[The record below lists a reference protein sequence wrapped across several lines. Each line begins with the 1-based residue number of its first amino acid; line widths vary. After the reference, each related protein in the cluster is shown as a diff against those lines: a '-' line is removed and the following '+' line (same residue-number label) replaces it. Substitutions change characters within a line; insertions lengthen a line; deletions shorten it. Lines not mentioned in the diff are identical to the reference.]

1 MSTKLQYKKFND
13 FGITTRASDL
23 AGSGKWNYAA
33 TKQGVSKDLTTKAFD
48 YWTNHSFMKTAR
60 YAQGYGGQGQT
71 INSTGQYG
79 QPTPIQNNLQ
89 FAKQTAK
96 DFDAFNLVRATNFN
110 RRKDKYTGFT
120 QAKDGSASYYKTKQ
134 VTEYKSGFAPG
145 AGISWSTKKPY
156 GNHNANNGPF
166 GGTLNNPATRGPQ
179 SRVRNLH
186 GTKGEK
192 VSGQMLNGAFVE
204 QSAYDQMSEN
214 DRKFYGLTNF
224 QAQKLDPTLGA
235 VNQVVD
241 AAYQYRRGRSRKKTG
256 LGAIASKLAP
266 LALTAIGGLAAGPLG
281 AGIGAS
287 VQSGISGGGLKDVAT
302 AGATAYLGAGGV
314 LGGAGKLGQIV
325 SGAAGSAIQ
334 GGDLGQ
340 ILSGGLTAGYG
351 GSEGLT
357 GVAAN
362 TAGAVLDGS
371 GLSGILGA
379 ATQGG
384 YLEGILGDQL
394 KSGGNMSVIGDI
406 WNSVKGAGSGALS
419 GLGGL
424 GDLLKGGY
432 NALGGAKGIVG
443 GLGDILSGGGGDLIK
458 GVAGY
463 YSNKEAARTQQKAN
477 DQAIGLADPNAQYKA
492 GYAGQL
498 NQLMKNPA
506 LAMQMDPS
514 AKFRFNLGEEAVRR
528 KAASTGNRFSG
539 AGRNASQEYGQQF
552 ASQEFGNQVNRLHTL
567 SQGNTAAA
575 QVQQGAGQN
584 QADSKIAQYDV
595 LAQAGSKIGG
605 SLAQIL
611 SGNTTPPPTQAS
623 PYTFNPGTAP
633 PQNWGQWG

>member
-1 MSTKLQYKKFND
+1 MSTKLQYGQFND
-13 FGITTRASDL
+13 FGRTTTASDL
-23 AGSGKWNYAA
+23 SKSGKWNYAA
-33 TKQGVSKDLTTKAFD
+33 QKIGLQKEQVDSVFD
-48 YWTNHSFMKTAR
+48 YWQNSSFMKGSR
-60 YAQGYGGQGQT
+60 YAQGLQGLGKVGETSMQGPLGGGRT
-71 INSTGQYG
+71 VETFLDY
-79 QPTPIQNNLQ
+79 
-89 FAKQTAK
+89 AKKTQ
-96 DFDAFNLVRATNFN
+96 DNFN
-110 RRKDKYTGFT
+110 AFEGLQAKALQKRKLDFSVDKKTGVATYYDRKMEKQWQTGGPLSRSGTTNKAPVRMGPNGVPVLDSRSLGNQGKWVQKEGRGQKYTGRM
-120 QAKDGSASYYKTKQ
+120 
-134 VTEYKSGFAPG
+134 
-145 AGISWSTKKPY
+145 
-156 GNHNANNGPF
+156 
-166 GGTLNNPATRGPQ
+166 LNNT
-179 SRVRNLH
+179 
-186 GTKGEK
+186 
-192 VSGQMLNGAFVE
+192 FVE
-204 QSAYDQMSEN
+204 QSAYDKMSET
-214 DRKFYGLTNF
+214 DRKFYGLSSE
-224 QAQKLDPTLGA
+224 QAYKLDPSLKAAG
-235 VNQVVD
+235 QVVG
-241 AAYQYRRGRSRKKTG
+241 AAHQYRQGRSRKKTG
-256 LGAIASKLAP
+256 IGAAVGMAAPIALGAL
-266 LALTAIGGLAAGPLG
+266 GGIVAGPLG
-281 AGIGAS
+281 AAIGS
-287 VQSGISGGGLKDVAT
+287 GVQSGFQGGDLSDIAMS
-302 AGATAYLGAGGV
+302 AGTGYLGAGGGF
-314 LGGAGKLGQIV
+314 GGGMLGQTLA
-325 SGAAGSAIQ
+325 GAAGSAIQ

-340 ILSGGLTAGYG
+340 ILSGGLQNGLGQSG
-351 GSEGLT
+351 GLVGA
-357 GVAAN
+357 AAN
-362 TAGAVLDGS
+362 TSGALLDGS
-371 GLSGILGA
+371 GLTGLLGA
-379 ATQGG
+379 ATENGW
-384 YLEGILGDQL
+384 LEGILGDQL
-394 KSGGNMSVIGDI
+394 NSGGNMSVIGDI
-406 WNSVKGAGSGALS
+406 WNNVKGAGSGALDS
-419 GLGGL
+419 LGGL

-432 NALGGAKGIVG
+432 DALGGAKGIVG

-611 SGNTTPPPTQAS
+611 SGNTTPPPTQSS